1 MKVKT
6 RVKLE
11 ELSFIKSIN
20 AIPKGFSKFMFNFGL
35 IMIDQFWHVK
45 THPHYMQKSL
55 GYINEK
61 IEKLL

>member
-45 THPHYMQKSL
+45 THPHYM
-55 GYINEK
+55 
-61 IEKLL
+61 